1 LISALASLG
10 LVFLTA
16 GQSVA
21 AEARPVA
28 LELVL
33 AVDVSAS
40 VDAREYA
47 LQRDGI
53 VAAFRDPRLTETIES
68 LGPQGLA
75 VSLVQWAASWEQ
87 AVVVDWT
94 LITGPAAALRFA
106 EQVAG
111 SKRLFAGEGTSLSS
125 ALHFSGLVLAENG
138 FLGLRR
144 IVDVSGDG
152 QNNSGAALPLA
163 RDQLIDQGITINGL
177 AVLDQDPHLGDYYA
191 SHVMGGTASFV
202 VVAVDY
208 SDYAEAILK
217 KLLRELPPPVAA
229 APSRGESNS

>member
-1 LISALASLG
+1 LASLG

-53 VAAFRDPRLTETIES
+53 VAAFRDPRVTETIES
-68 LGPQGLA
+68 LGPLGLA

-106 EQVAG
+106 AQVAG
-111 SKRLFAGEGTSLSS
+111 SRRLFAGEGTSLSS
-125 ALHFSGLVLAENG
+125 ALHFSGQVLAENG

-152 QNNSGAALPLA
+152 RNNSGAALPLA
-163 RDQLIDQGITINGL
+163 RDQLIGQGITINGL
-177 AVLDQDPHLGDYYA
+177 AVLDQDPLLGDYFA
-191 SHVMGGTASFV
+191 SHVTGGTASFV
-202 VVAVDY
+202 VIAVDY

-217 KLLRELPPPVAA
+217 KLLRELPPPMAA
-229 APSRGESNS
+229 APGRTESNS

>member
-1 LISALASLG
+1 VISALGGLG
-10 LVFLTA
+10 LVFSTA

-53 VAAFRDPRLTETIES
+53 VAAFRDPRVTAAIES

-87 AVVVDWT
+87 AVVIDWT
-94 LITGPAAALRFA
+94 LITGPAAASRFA
-106 EQVAG
+106 DQVAW
-111 SKRLFAGEGTSLSS
+111 SRRLFAGEGTSLSE
-125 ALHFSGLVLAENG
+125 ALRFSGQVLAESG
-138 FLGLRR
+138 FRGLRR

-152 QNNSGAALPLA
+152 RNNSGVAPPLA
-163 RDQLIDQGITINGL
+163 RDHLTAQGITINGL
-177 AVLDQDPHLGDYYA
+177 AVLDQDPSLGGYFA
-191 SHVMGGTASFV
+191 SHVTGGTASFV
-202 VVAVDY
+202 VVARDY

-217 KLLRELPPPVAA
+217 KLLRELPPPLAA
-229 APSRGESNS
+229 ARTESNS